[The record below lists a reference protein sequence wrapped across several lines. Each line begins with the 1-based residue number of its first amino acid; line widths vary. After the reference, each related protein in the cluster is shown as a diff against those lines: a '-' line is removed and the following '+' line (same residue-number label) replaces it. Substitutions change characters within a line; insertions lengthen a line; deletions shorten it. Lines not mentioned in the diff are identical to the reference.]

1 MKKYTLNVAT
11 FAVTSK
17 GEEFGKKLTDMIKLL
32 FSNTL

>member
-17 GEEFGKKLTDMIKLL
+17 GEEFGKKLTNVIKYL
-32 FSNTL
+32 FSNDL